1 VSTAAT
7 IDDAVVVGVVAV
19 HPERTGDPRTLRWCT
34 ARPGRSDDA
43 GGTTDDGSGVGT
55 DAPTPLDPA
64 LAALVEAG
72 VLTSAEVGP
81 GQVLTTLAAG
91 HDWPS
96 AAAAVRAAVQAA
108 VARHGSRRSAG
119 SGAAPTDPDAALHRI
134 ATQVLRTEVGPY
146 AAGHG
151 GGVELLA
158 VHDGVVDVRMVGA
171 CHGCPAAGWT
181 VQARLERHLRDE
193 APWTVGVR
201 IVDRPAR

>member
-1 VSTAAT
+1 MTPIERIFEGQPLDESAWITVRDFCAWLH
-7 IDDAVVVGVVAV
+7 V
-19 HPERTGDPRTLRWCT
+19 ERTWVVD
-34 ARPGRSDDA
+34 
-43 GGTTDDGSGVGT
+43 
-55 DAPTPLDPA
+55 
-64 LAALVEAG
+64 LVEAG